1 MTRAYHVLACATM
14 TPHGDQAETPRDLGS
29 AVELYL
35 ASFGTGALPSDEV
48 ELLERADGLGPHV
61 QNLLANVL
69 HRYGWQRFVDAVHA
83 AGGGAS

>member
-14 TPHGDQAETPRDLGS
+14 TPLGDQAETPRDLRS

-35 ASFGTGALPSDEV
+35 ATFGAGALPEDEV

-61 QNLLANVL
+61 QNVLANVI
-69 HRYGWQRFVDAVHA
+69 HRHGWARFVDAVRA